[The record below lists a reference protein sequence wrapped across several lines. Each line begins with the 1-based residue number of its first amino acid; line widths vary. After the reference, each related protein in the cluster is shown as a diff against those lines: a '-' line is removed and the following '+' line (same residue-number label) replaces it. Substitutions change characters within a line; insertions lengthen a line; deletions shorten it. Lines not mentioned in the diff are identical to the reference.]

1 MTAFMAKVAS
11 GDGVLGRF
19 GGSLVLAPADSTIVD
34 AVLDLAREADA
45 SHPAAP
51 GRFLPRKVAG
61 IVSQSDDAPTLAIVS
76 AVEDGLAVLLVGDVT
91 MTLVDAT
98 GTTTLSGLDAT
109 TWVDR
114 IVRGAWTSLTL
125 SLSGSGAVQARSDF
139 QGGVVTAGG
148 AALLPAGGPVAAPVV
163 AAPVAA
169 AVVSAPAPVLEPVA
183 DLPLPVADLPLPVA
197 EPAVVEPPVVEPPV
211 VEPPVAE
218 PLPVDE
224 PETAGME
231 LPAVTPAE
239 APAFQSISLDLPDD
253 EPLDNAPLPVLDV
266 LAAGATMALPAV
278 TAPAAEAE
286 AAGATVQGIECSR
299 QHFNDP
305 TSIYC
310 AVCGIS
316 MVHQTHNLVSGP
328 RPPLGVIV
336 LDDGSVFSLDGDY
349 VLGREPDH
357 ADEVVSGSAT
367 ALTLEDPDTTMS
379 RVHAKLLLVGWD
391 VQLHDANSANG
402 TYSAKP
408 GDTEWTKL
416 TPGTSVILKPGA
428 KVALGG
434 RTLVF
439 DSHHKL

>member
-1 MTAFMAKVAS
+1 MTFQAKIAS
-11 GDGVLGRF
+11 GDGVLARF
-19 GGSLVLAPADSTIVD
+19 GGSLVLAPSDSTIVD

-45 SHPAAP
+45 SHSGAP

-61 IVSQSDDAPTLAIVS
+61 LVAQSDEAPTLAIVS
-76 AVEDGLAVLLVGDVT
+76 VVEEGVAVLLVGNVT
-91 MTLVDAT
+91 MTLVEAT

-109 TWVDR
+109 TWIDR

-125 SLSGSGAVQARSDF
+125 SLDGAGPVQPRSDF
-139 QGGVVTAGG
+139 PGGVITAGG
-148 AALLPAGGPVAAPVV
+148 AELTPAGVPAAAPAPPAEPTPEPIPADLPRAFLDVPAAVEEPETVLDLDLPAG
-163 AAPVAA
+163 
-169 AVVSAPAPVLEPVA
+169 
-183 DLPLPVADLPLPVA
+183 
-197 EPAVVEPPVVEPPV
+197 
-211 VEPPVAE
+211 
-218 PLPVDE
+218 
-224 PETAGME
+224 
-231 LPAVTPAE
+231 TPTD
-239 APAFQSISLDLPDD
+239 APAFQSISLDLDAD
-253 EPLDNAPLPVLDV
+253 EPLETAPLPVLDV
-266 LAAGATMALPAV
+266 LAQDARAGATTAIPAPSG
-278 TAPAAEAE
+278 PAAQEPP
-286 AAGATVQGIECSR
+286 GTTVQGIECSR

-349 VLGREPDH
+349 VLGREPDN
-357 ADEVVSGSAT
+357 AEEVLSGKAT
-367 ALTLEDPDTTMS
+367 GLTLEDPDTTMS

-391 VQLHDANSANG
+391 VQLHDASSANG
-402 TYSAKP
+402 TYSARP
-408 GDTEWTKL
+408 GDTEWTRL